1 MCPLVGCLWCFSP
14 KPGSQ
19 WCLIC
24 QKGRRWTLNVCSY
37 AENPSQAS
45 LSSPPL
51 LFICSPAPHPP
62 QGKGLCV
69 VWESVSPSLL
79 AIREGGVATKE
90 IPKVPLQWHRQTLWK
105 LASTRG
111 SVHTCTLKD
120 HQESLE
126 FPLFH
131 YNNYL
136 LPLCESEPL
145 TWNLERRDYF
155 MFLQALSCVFSSGWL
170 FGFRINESKCH
181 ASTEFTALVEDTEL
195 YS

>member
-24 QKGRRWTLNVCSY
+24 QKGRRLTLNVCSY

-51 LFICSPAPHPP
+51 LFISSPAPHPP
-62 QGKGLCV
+62 REKAYVWCGKACLP
-69 VWESVSPSLL
+69 PSLPP
-79 AIREGGVATKE
+79 EKGGVATKE

-111 SVHTCTLKD
+111 SVHTCTPKD

-126 FPLFH
+126 FPLFQ

-136 LPLCESEPL
+136 LPLCESELL

-155 MFLQALSCVFSSGWL
+155 MFLQALSCVFFLGL
-170 FGFRINESKCH
+170 AFRFFG
-181 ASTEFTALVEDTEL
+181 
-195 YS
+195 